1 MSSNSDKESSKDSA
15 MERNK
20 EEAAASASTENAQQ
34 IEGARNNAEN
44 DAANTDSPAPEPS
57 TAARVPFT
65 SLSQVDSDM
74 ALARALQE
82 QVILSINCSP
92 DI

>member
-1 MSSNSDKESSKDSA
+1 MSSNIDKESSKDSA
-15 MERNK
+15 MERDK
-20 EEAAASASTENAQQ
+20 EEAASSTTTEKEKVQQ
-34 IEGARNNAEN
+34 VEGGGNDAEN
-44 DAANTDSPAPEPS
+44 NAANTTDRPAPEPS

-82 QVILSINCSP
+82 QVIP
-92 DI
+92 